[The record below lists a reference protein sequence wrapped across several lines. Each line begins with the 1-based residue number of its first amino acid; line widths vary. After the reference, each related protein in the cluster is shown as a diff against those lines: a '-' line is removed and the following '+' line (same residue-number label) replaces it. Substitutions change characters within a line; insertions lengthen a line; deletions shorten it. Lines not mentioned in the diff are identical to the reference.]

1 MTGLIGTIKHYWGTN
16 LYRRYS
22 KIPKNIRF
30 DEHTIRLIEEFIEQQ
45 YPSSLTFSSV
55 VRLGTNNFVQM
66 KLEEDKW

>member
-1 MTGLIGTIKHYWGTN
+1 MTGLIETIKPYWGIN
-16 LYRRYS
+16 LDRRYS

-30 DEHTIRLIEEFIEQQ
+30 DEHPIRLIEEFIEQQ
-45 YPSSLTFSSV
+45 YLSSLTFSSV